1 MAKPLWI
8 TWECQARNR
17 SLSRW
22 FEAELLEIVVPGR
35 RLPRYFT
42 SIRLTLRAL
51 RERRPALLFVQ
62 SPSIVL
68 ALLSVTVGR
77 LWTSR
82 VIIDAHNVGIFPL
95 EGRSRAL
102 NLVCRSILRQADVVL
117 VSNAELKNALAM
129 PHVEVLPDPLPY
141 DIHYRGHGHPDFR
154 QDTPK
159 PMKVTY
165 ITSWAADEPYYEV
178 IEAARLL
185 PDGFIVQAT
194 GRPPTELLRNSLP
207 ENFRLLGF
215 LNDADYQAELCRSD
229 VLLVLTNRPSCL
241 TCGAYEGISLEK
253 PLILSSSTALERY
266 FGNAAIYTENR
277 ASAIRDAIARSAVE
291 IDALRERSAMARDR
305 LNEEWVRTFP
315 EVRARVEADA
325 FDARN

>member
-1 MAKPLWI
+1 VVKSLWI
-8 TWECQARNR
+8 TWEYQARNR

-35 RLPRYFT
+35 RLPRYVT
-42 SIRLTLRAL
+42 SIRRTVRAL
-51 RERRPALLFVQ
+51 RKRRPALLFVQ

-82 VIIDAHNVGIFPL
+82 VIVDAHNGGIFPL

-102 NLVCRSILRQADVVL
+102 NLVYWLILRQADVVL

-129 PHVEVLPDPLPY
+129 PQVEVLPDPLPY
-141 DIHYRGHGHPDFR
+141 DIHDSPHGHPDVR
-154 QDTPK
+154 QDTPR
-159 PMKVTY
+159 PLKVTY
-165 ITSWAADEPYYEV
+165 ITSWAADEPYHEV

-185 PDGFIVQAT
+185 LDGFIVQAT
-194 GRPPTELLRNSLP
+194 GRPPTELPRKNLP
-207 ENFRLLGF
+207 QNFRLLGF
-215 LNDADYQAELCRSD
+215 LSDVDYHAELCRSD

-241 TCGAYEGISLEK
+241 TCGAYEAIALEK
-253 PLILSSSTALERY
+253 PLILSSSTALEDY
-266 FGNAAIYTENR
+266 FGDGAIYTKNR
-277 ASAIRDAIARSAVE
+277 ASAIRDAVARSGVE
-291 IDALRERSAMARDR
+291 IEVMRERAAMWRGR
-305 LNEEWVRTFP
+305 LHQKWLRTFP
-315 EVRARVEADA
+315 KIRARVEADA